1 MKYKKA
7 MAIIIDLGEEDIIT
21 ASSGTN
27 PASDCAN
34 AASKVA
40 AKCTSGNYVSYQTCA
55 SNDLWHHS

>member
-27 PASDCAN
+27 PASDCNNSGSRRAAN
-34 AASKVA
+34 
-40 AKCTSGNYVSYQTCA
+40 CTSTTYVAYQTCA
-55 SNDLWHHS
+55 SNALWHHS